1 MPVLERAKA
10 RELNDDILPHPG
22 RKMTEAEFVAWCND
36 TTKAEWVDGEVII
49 MSPASGEHV
58 DYAFFL
64 MSIMHE
70 YAAEKDLGLVRG
82 TEFLVRLRVNGKPRR
97 RVPDIIFVA
106 KSRLHILR
114 SNHAEGSPDLVV
126 EIVSEDS
133 TARDWRDK
141 YLDYQAAGVREY
153 WIVDPL
159 SRKIEA
165 YSLGRDRKYRLI
177 AEQAGVIRS
186 SVLPGFFVKP
196 AWLWQGQL
204 PRTKRVLRELGVG

>member
-22 RKMTEAEFVAWCND
+22 RKMTEEEFVAWCND
-36 TTKAEWVDGEVII
+36 KTKAEWVDGEVII

-82 TEFLVRLRVNGKPRR
+82 TEFLVRLRVDGKFRR

-106 KSRLHILR
+106 KPRLHILR
-114 SNHAEGSPDLVV
+114 PNHAEGAPDLVV

-159 SRKIEA
+159 SKKVEA

-186 SVLPGFFVKP
+186 SVLPGFFLKP
-196 AWLWQGQL
+196 AWLWQSRL
-204 PRTKRVLRELGVG
+204 PRTKQVLRELGVG